1 MALFEPEFG
10 LVFWMLVVFLILLGI
25 LAKFAWPMI
34 LKSVEERAD
43 FIDKGVQYAQEAVEK
58 KKQAEKDAQALYAE
72 AQHRQLEI
80 VQEAQRLKESIVR
93 EARKAASQEAQK
105 VLEAARL
112 AAEQTK
118 KEAEVQ
124 MRWRVSKLSLE
135 IAGKVIR
142 EDLSGNKAQEEMVEK
157 FLNELENKN

>member
-10 LVFWMLVVFLILLGI
+10 LVFWMLVVFLILLGV

-34 LKSVEERAD
+34 IKSVDERAD
-43 FIDKGVQYAQEAVEK
+43 FIDKGVQYAQQAIEEK
-58 KKQAEKDAQALYAE
+58 RQAEKDAKALYSE
-72 AQHRQLEI
+72 AQRRQLEI
-80 VQEAQRLKESIVR
+80 LQEAQRLKENIVR

-118 KEAEVQ
+118 REAEVQ
-124 MRWRVSKLSLE
+124 MRRRVSKLSLE

-142 EDLSGNKAQEEMVEK
+142 EDLSGKEAQEKMVEK
-157 FLNELENKN
+157 FLDELENKN

>member
-72 AQHRQLEI
+72 A
-80 VQEAQRLKESIVR
+80 S
-93 EARKAASQEAQK
+93 ASSVGDRTGSSAFEGEYCK
-105 VLEAARL
+105 R
-112 AAEQTK
+112 
-118 KEAEVQ
+118 
-124 MRWRVSKLSLE
+124 
-135 IAGKVIR
+135 G
-142 EDLSGNKAQEEMVEK
+142 
-157 FLNELENKN
+157 

>member
-34 LKSVEERAD
+34 IKSVDERAD
-43 FIDKGVQYAQEAVEK
+43 FIDKGVQYAQQAIEEK
-58 KKQAEKDAQALYAE
+58 RQAEKDAKALYSE
-72 AQHRQLEI
+72 AQRRQLEI
-80 VQEAQRLKESIVR
+80 LQQAQRLKENIVR

-118 KEAEVQ
+118 REAEVQ
-124 MRWRVSKLSLE
+124 MRRRVSKLSLE

-142 EDLSGNKAQEEMVEK
+142 EDLSGKEAQEKMVEK
-157 FLNELENKN
+157 FLDELENKN

>member
-72 AQHRQLEI
+72 AQRRQLEI
-80 VQEAQRLKESIVR
+80 VQEAQ
-93 EARKAASQEAQK
+93 
-105 VLEAARL
+105 
-112 AAEQTK
+112 
-118 KEAEVQ
+118 
-124 MRWRVSKLSLE
+124 LSLIHISE
-135 IAGKVIR
+135 PTR
-142 EDLSGNKAQEEMVEK
+142 P
-157 FLNELENKN
+157 